1 MLNKI
6 EVMDAIQGLSRT
18 QVDILKALADRIQQ
32 REAEAKRMN
41 LDTISYSYRLTME
54 DQHNIL
60 PELETDEDV
69 IEKMWWALNSLRYS
83 AIHRLKGNSVH
94 CDVWIL
100 KFSRNIY
107 DNSLYILIDKDRI
120 EEYRALAA

>member
-41 LDTISYSYRLTME
+41 LDSISYSYRLTME

-69 IEKMWWALNSLRYS
+69 IEKMWWALNSLR
-83 AIHRLKGNSVH
+83 
-94 CDVWIL
+94 
-100 KFSRNIY
+100 
-107 DNSLYILIDKDRI
+107 
-120 EEYRALAA
+120 

>member
-41 LDTISYSYRLTME
+41 LDSISYSYRLTTK
-54 DQHNIL
+54 DQRELL
-60 PELETDEDV
+60 PDMPIAEATETIWWELSGL
-69 IEKMWWALNSLRYS
+69 M
-83 AIHRLKGNSVH
+83 
-94 CDVWIL
+94 
-100 KFSRNIY
+100 KFSLHRSKKATGCCDRWIMKYQKYQTNAIY
-107 DNSLYILIDKDRI
+107 IMIDVGMLDI
-120 EEYRALAA
+120 YRKLV

>member
-1 MLNKI
+1 M
-6 EVMDAIQGLSRT
+6 
-18 QVDILKALADRIQQ
+18 DILKALADRIQQ

-69 IEKMWWALNSLRYS
+69 IEKMWWALNNLRFS
-83 AIHRLKGNSVH
+83 AVHRLKGNTVH